1 MSYKRRNTEITD
13 DESLY
18 REYRRV
24 LIGSG
29 LFQEENFPSLQELQ
43 DVAKE
48 LRSQSPPTSGPC
60 YQIGD
65 VGPANGIIFA
75 IPYQWYNPTP
85 FYFEAAPDDSAEGL
99 MPVFTSRFSFEPP
112 EYDSNTIIGP
122 ANNQIVDLQA
132 GTEYGNTDVDLLGP
146 PFIPLPP
153 QNQLLPTALNVPSVS
168 MGEGDYI
175 TDFIYNTYPRRTF
188 SSPNV
193 QFNANPLV
201 PTHDWAFE
209 QAVNYNYDGYSDWYL
224 PNFIEAFV
232 MMGTIGPNSNG
243 VFGNIATGTAQI
255 PINNRGGFLS
265 SFDSPTNRY
274 YWTSTPKFEF
284 ADPNLNDPTGRFRDM
299 AFVMDSL
306 IFDQHPMQATITSTG
321 TIPCYSDR
329 VMPHSVRVIRKFE
342 KCPAIE
348 YPGVEYNFR
357 TAESIRNA
365 SSIRFIEYWRYQGI
379 VYETYAD
386 VQIGSRHVQN
396 SGPQGQ
402 GVLGWTKVLEI
413 QFDKYD
419 VLGQILPQTTYLVPG
434 DTIEITIHNKY
445 EEYVGTYIYEF
456 MSYSRGVGNCSYSP
470 CGRNILYVRLIN
482 SDAGVYKIT
491 KNEHDYV
498 KLSIKSTARNNG
510 IDYNYGPNGII
521 RQHTY
526 GNTKQLEEYLKFDSN
541 NLISSYYQNNPS
553 LINNPLN
560 ARWIDDFGG
569 INADR
574 TEIFYTCRGH
584 CNRVII
590 GAGGSGNTISIADCN
605 KLFTHIYPTAPPL
618 QQPRTSVLFWVAIF
632 RTGADAY
639 PTRQECRNRSRCEP
653 AVVVPPPPPPNPDEP
668 ELDEINVPKQI
679 GTFESFNI
687 DFEEQYDFES
697 ISDCPR
703 SIFTSHLPQDLISQY
718 QNDRFIESALER
730 NEKINKS
737 FEDVNNISYIK
748 RNCCNDND
756 SLKILARYDENGD
769 YIYDKENENE

>member
-1 MSYKRRNTEITD
+1 MTYKKRHTDITN
-13 DESLY
+13 DESMY
-18 REYRRV
+18 QQYRRI

-29 LFQEENFPSLQELQ
+29 LFKEENFPSLQALKDGVE
-43 DVAKE
+43 E
-48 LRSQSPPTSGPC
+48 LRLQSSSATGPC

-65 VGPANGIIFA
+65 VGPAGGIIFA
-75 IPYQWYNPTP
+75 IPYQWYNWSP
-85 FYFEAAPDDSAEGL
+85 FYFEAAPTDSAEGL
-99 MPVFTSRFSFEPP
+99 MPFFESRFSFEPP
-112 EYDSNTIIGP
+112 QFDFTQVLRGNS
-122 ANNQIVDLQA
+122 AQQIVEIFK
-132 GTEYGNTDVDLLGP
+132 GTEYGNVDVDILAP
-146 PFIPLPP
+146 PFVQPPL
-153 QNQLLPTALNVPSVS
+153 QNNLLSIALAVPTIG
-168 MGEGDYI
+168 MGDGEYL
-175 TDFIYNTYPRRTF
+175 TDFVNNTYPLRVF
-188 SSPNV
+188 SSPNLF
-193 QFNANPLV
+193 FNRNTLV
-201 PTHDWAFE
+201 PTHNWAFDVA
-209 QAVNYNYDGYSDWYL
+209 QRYVGPYGDKDYYL
-224 PNFIEAFV
+224 PNFIEALV
-232 MMGTIGPNSNG
+232 MMLTIGPTASPM
-243 VFGNIATGTAQI
+243 FGN
-255 PINNRGGFLS
+255 PNNNMGDFLTS
-265 SFDSPTNRY
+265 RDSPTNKY
-274 YWTSTPKFEF
+274 YWTSTPKPEF
-284 ADPNLNDPTGRFRDM
+284 PNDPTGTHNEM
-299 AFVMDSL
+299 AYVMDSML
-306 IFDQHPMQATITSTG
+306 FTGHSQQALFTTAG
-321 TIPCYSDR
+321 MPAFSDR
-329 VMPHSVRVIRKFE
+329 VAPHSVRAIRKFE
-342 KCPAIE
+342 KCP
-348 YPGVEYNFR
+348 GVEFPGIDYNFR
-357 TAESIRNA
+357 ISESTRNA

-456 MSYSRGVGNCSYSP
+456 MNYSRGVGNCTYSP
-470 CGRNILYVRLIN
+470 CGRNIVYVRLIS

-498 KLSIKSTARNNG
+498 KLSIKSTARNDG

-521 RQHTY
+521 RQYTY

-541 NLISSYYQNNPS
+541 NLTSSYYLNNPS
-553 LINNPLN
+553 LLNNPLN
-560 ARWIDDFGG
+560 ARWIDDTGA
-569 INADR
+569 INTNR

-618 QQPRTSVLFWVAIF
+618 QEPRSNVLFWVAIF

-653 AVVVPPPPPPNPDEP
+653 VVVVPPPPPPNPDLP
-668 ELDEINVPKQI
+668 ELNEINVPKQI
-679 GTFESFNI
+679 GTLESFNI

-703 SIFTSHLPQDLISQY
+703 NIFTSHLPQDLISQY
-718 QNDRFIESALER
+718 QNDNIIESAIDR
-730 NEKINKS
+730 NEKINKL
-737 FEDVNNISYIK
+737 FEDVNDISYIK
-748 RNCCNDND
+748 RNCCNNNE

-769 YIYDKENENE
+769 YVYNKQDEDENEIENEL